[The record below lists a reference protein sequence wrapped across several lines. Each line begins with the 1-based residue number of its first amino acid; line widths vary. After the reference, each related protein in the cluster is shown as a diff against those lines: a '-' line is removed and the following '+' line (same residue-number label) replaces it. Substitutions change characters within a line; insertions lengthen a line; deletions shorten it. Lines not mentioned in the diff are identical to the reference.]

1 MGYNSSTFTT
11 NENDGSIEL
20 CVEIHSDEDL
30 RPFNI
35 TVQTKNMTAG
45 TVYEQ
50 LISTEE
56 YMFIITFNNN
66 CVIKTYLYC
75 TVFNKSLGFII

>member
-1 MGYNSSTFTT
+1 MGYSRSTFTT

-20 CVEIHSDEDL
+20 CVELHSDVGL
-30 RPFNI
+30 RPFNV

-50 LISTEE
+50 LLNSID
-56 YMFIITFNNN
+56 NAN
-66 CVIKTYLYC
+66 
-75 TVFNKSLGFII
+75 

>member
-30 RPFNI
+30 RPFNV
-35 TVQTKNMTAG
+35 TVQTKSMTAG

-50 LISTEE
+50 LLSTEE
-56 YMFIITFNNN
+56 YI
-66 CVIKTYLYC
+66 CL
-75 TVFNKSLGFII
+75 L